1 MTIHKSHYFRDKN
14 LIKISLKLLQNSPN
28 EHFGDVYSFLKQSS
42 YNIFSM
48 VKFVKMC
55 LSLFL
60 FVLVLRGFFP
70 QYWTIFS
77 THFFI
82 RLNFSSAH

>member
-1 MTIHKSHYFRDKN
+1 MIIHKSHYFRDKN

-55 LSLFL
+55 LSF
-60 FVLVLRGFFP
+60 FVCFDFERF
-70 QYWTIFS
+70 
-77 THFFI
+77 
-82 RLNFSSAH
+82 FSSILDNFFHSFLHQA